1 MPERKRKPVEKAETD
16 LGLDGFENF
25 FEDAPNTIDGAVPV
39 IEDPVSAFSVEEAK
53 AAEQI
58 EKLTNRLGEL
68 MTMSVDQR
76 VETAKITNQLIEN
89 QRQLIATQQILIRLM
104 EKSIELTRHISSI
117 EDRLPAI
124 FELPKRIEDLRSRVA
139 RLEGVELS

>member
-25 FEDAPNTIDGAVPV
+25 FEDGSNTIDGAGQVT
-39 IEDPVSAFSVEEAK
+39 EDQVSSLLVEEAK
-53 AAEQI
+53 AAEQM

-124 FELPKRIEDLRSRVA
+124 FELPKRLEDLRSRVA
-139 RLEGVELS
+139 RLEGVELA